1 MARIFLSHSSKNDA
15 AAMALRDWIVAG
27 GWDDHPFLDLDPT
40 RGIAAGER
48 WEQALHEAADRCE
61 VVLFLVSE
69 DWLKSEWC
77 RKEFSLAQKLNKRL
91 FGALIEDIPR
101 SRLPESLPA
110 NWQLVD
116 LASGADHELFRVDL
130 RQLGR
135 EEHVTFSRS
144 GLARLKAGLDK
155 AGLDPRFFAWP
166 PADEPDRPPY
176 PGLRPVE
183 AADAGVFFGREAPIV
198 IALDRLRGLR
208 EASPPRLLA
217 ILGASGAG
225 KSSFLRAGLLPRLAR
240 DDANFL
246 PLPIIRPQTSVIAGS
261 TGLIASVH
269 EAFWKRGLPLN
280 RADIAK
286 KVEAGAAEL
295 ASILER
301 LAQTAGALDA
311 SEDVRLPPPSLVCS
325 IDQGEELFLHDGADE
340 AQTFLSMLKEL
351 LLARTPN
358 MIVLFTIRSD
368 SYERLQTAKAL
379 EGIRQETLGLPPMPR
394 GAYQMI
400 IEGPA
405 LRLEDGKRKL
415 KIEPTLTQALLTD
428 IETGGGKDALPLLA
442 FTLERIYREYGADGD
457 LRLEEYRALGGIGS
471 SIRAAVETALKGA
484 HSDPTIPKDRSERLR
499 LLRRA
504 MIPAL
509 ANIDPATKEPRRRVA
524 RICEIPREA
533 RDLVDCLVEAR
544 LLVTDRDKETGETT
558 IEPAHESLLRQ
569 WQVLRDWLDEDSAAL
584 LILEGLRQAAQDWE
598 AKGRSSAWLGHSAGR
613 LEDAESL
620 RSREDFARF
629 LTPVD
634 SAYLEACRAQE
645 NERRNRELEAA
656 KTIARRTRIGL
667 VTASVLASIALA
679 AALLAWSAR
688 SSALLNE
695 FAALRNESI
704 SLATFSRLALDRGQ
718 PVDAVRLALAAWPRV
733 GYARRP
739 QTRQT
744 IDALKS
750 ALLRLRERMS
760 FSGHRGAVTCAAFSP
775 DGVRIV
781 TASNDKTARI
791 WDANTGAVLM
801 ELKGHGENV
810 TSAAFRPDGAQVVT
824 ASNDGVAIIRDAETG
839 EPLATLKG
847 HGAGVTSA
855 AFSPDGARIVTAS
868 KDKTA
873 RTWNAK
879 TGALLATL
887 EGHGDYV
894 TSAAFSPDGASIVT
908 ASHDKTARI
917 WNATTG
923 APLPGVYRHEQFLT
937 FAAFSPDGARI
948 VTASGDGTARVWDVR
963 TAKEVVKPYVHSK
976 AVRSAAFSPDGAR
989 IVTASDDNV
998 ARIWDAATS
1007 AVLATLEGHRDKD
1020 VFAGFSP
1027 DGARIVT
1034 ASWDGTARIWDAG
1047 RSAVLLKL
1055 EGHGGS
1061 VVAAAFSPDGGR
1073 VVTGSNDNTARIW
1086 DAATGSLVITLEV
1099 PGDREVSAAFSPD
1112 GARIVMTSFDKAARV
1127 LDAKTGAILLE
1138 LEGHGDRVVAAAF
1151 SPDGARVVTASWD
1164 KTARIWN
1171 ARTGAALAELE
1182 GHDDIVSSA
1191 AFSPD
1196 GARVVTASWDKTA
1209 RIWNAETGAVLVKLK
1224 GHRSPVVSAA
1234 FSPDGA
1240 RVVTASEDKTARIW
1254 DAATGAALVAL
1265 EGHGGRVA
1273 SAVFSPDGARV
1284 VTASEDKT
1292 VRIWDGATG
1301 VALAELEGH
1310 GGLVASAAFSP
1321 DGGRIVTASSDRT
1334 ARVWDSS
1341 TLEKGEAFAVACAR
1355 LGNNAGL
1362 TGVAERYGLAE
1373 LKPICGTH
1381 APDKVDRR
1389 MALD

>member
-301 LAQTAGALDA
+301 LAQTAGALDV

-358 MIVLFTIRSD
+358 VIVLFTIRSD

-394 GAYQMI
+394 GAYQII

-801 ELKGHGENV
+801 ELKGHGETV

-824 ASNDGVAIIRDAETG
+824 ASNDGVAIIWDAETG

-847 HGAGVTSA
+847 HGAGVTS
-855 AFSPDGARIVTAS
+855 
-868 KDKTA
+868 
-873 RTWNAK
+873 
-879 TGALLATL
+879 
-887 EGHGDYV
+887 
-894 TSAAFSPDGASIVT
+894 
-908 ASHDKTARI
+908 
-917 WNATTG
+917 
-923 APLPGVYRHEQFLT
+923 
-937 FAAFSPDGARI
+937 AAFSPDGARI

-976 AVRSAAFSPDGAR
+976 AVRSAVFSPDGAR

-1007 AVLATLEGHRDKD
+1007 AVLATLEGHRDKG

-1292 VRIWDGATG
+1292 ARVWDGATG